1 MDTALS
7 DTPQPEPEIRVP
19 WGLLAV
25 ALGLVM
31 PALVWAS
38 GLAISLASDEEL
50 DLSDAEIIANV
61 IAQVV
66 FLDGLLLVGIP
77 AVVALW
83 RYHAGWASLGLRD
96 VDSRYWWWPIAATF
110 GALVAVYAYSL
121 VAVLITGDAPEQET
135 DELFK
140 SPSLL
145 PLVGFA
151 VVIVAPIAEE
161 IFFRG
166 FVFAGMVRPFG
177 PIPAM
182 LVSGLIFGMFHVTNV
197 ETIGLVL
204 PIGAIGALFAWLY
217 YRTGSLW
224 IAIATHMLFN
234 LVGFALGAATAWWGL
249 A

>member
-1 MDTALS
+1 MDTTLS
-7 DTPQPEPEIRVP
+7 DAPQPEQEIRVP

-25 ALGLVM
+25 ALGLVL

-38 GLAISLASDEEL
+38 SLALSLATDEEV
-50 DLSDAEIIANV
+50 DLSDGEIIANV
-61 IAQVV
+61 IAQIVV
-66 FLDGLLLVGIP
+66 LDGLLLVGIP
-77 AVVALW
+77 AIVALW
-83 RYHAGWASLGLRD
+83 RYRAGWSSLGLRD
-96 VDSRYWWWPIAATF
+96 VDTRYWWWPLAATV
-110 GALVAVYAYSL
+110 GALLAVYIYSL
-121 VAVLITGDAPEQET
+121 LLYLITGDTPEQET

-140 SPSLL
+140 SPGLL

-166 FVFAGMVRPFG
+166 FVFAGMVRPLG
-177 PIPAM
+177 AIPAM
-182 LVSGLIFGMFHVTNV
+182 LVSGLIFGTFHVTNV

-217 YRTGSLW
+217 YRTGSLY

-234 LVGFALGAATAWWGL
+234 LVGFSLGAATAFWGL
-249 A
+249 S